1 MPEPVVFRVQ
11 DRVSEKKT
19 ERTPDIKE
27 TEVMYRFIGRSLL
40 IAALVTFAGVSVFAQ
55 RDKGGSLSCRQNNW
69 YNDRLVGN
77 CEIREQTLE
86 PSGGTIAIDGR
97 QNGGVSVKG
106 WDQHQVL
113 VRARVQAGAPTGAE
127 AEALAKQIRIETSGA
142 KIFASGPEN
151 RRDYHWDVS
160 YEVFVPRRADL
171 SVETQNGGIS
181 IAEVNGRID
190 FTALNG
196 GVVLKRVGGA
206 VRGSTTNGGLA
217 IELSGDRWD
226 GESLDVSTTN
236 GGVTM
241 SVPENYSAH
250 LQTGTVNGSVNV
262 DFPVTVQGR
271 LTKQIALNLGS
282 GGATVKAMTTNGG
295 VRLKRISANE

>member
-1 MPEPVVFRVQ
+1 
-11 DRVSEKKT
+11 
-19 ERTPDIKE
+19 
-27 TEVMYRFIGRSLL
+27 MYRFVGRSVL
-40 IAALVTFAGVSVFAQ
+40 IAALLTFTGVAVVSQKEKVK
-55 RDKGGSLSCRQNNW
+55 DKDRSLTCREDNW

-77 CEIREQTLE
+77 CEIREQTLAL
-86 PSGGTIAIDGR
+86 SGGTINIDGR

-106 WDQHQVL
+106 WDQNQVL
-113 VRARVQAGAPTGAE
+113 VRARVQTGAPTAE
-127 AEALAKQIRIETSGA
+127 EAKALSGQITIEVSGG
-142 KIFASGPEN
+142 KIFANGPEG
-151 RRDYHWDVS
+151 RKDYNWNVS

-171 SVETQNGGIS
+171 SVETHNGGIA
-181 IAEVNGRID
+181 IADVNGRID
-190 FTALNG
+190 FTATNG

-206 VRGSTTNGGLA
+206 VHGSTTNGGLV

-236 GGVTM
+236 GGVIM

-262 DFPVTVQGR
+262 DFPVNVQGQR
-271 LTKQIALNLGS
+271 TKQVAFDLGS

-295 VRLKRISANE
+295 VHLKRLDANE